1 MASKAPVKSASFEVI
16 KGLGKSL
23 PYAGVLF
30 FLGSMALAPT
40 GAEFLGSD
48 AAAGELT
55 GGVPWLE
62 PLFRPGS
69 PELESGLFALQAGL
83 GGILLGFV
91 LGRLTARRRS

>member
-1 MASKAPVKSASFEVI
+1 MFSRRDVWI
-16 KGLGKSL
+16 
-23 PYAGVLF
+23 GVALVVAVMGVY
-30 FLGSMALAPT
+30 LGSLALAPT

-48 AAAGELT
+48 AAAGDLT

>member
-1 MASKAPVKSASFEVI
+1 MER
-16 KGLGKSL
+16 
-23 PYAGVLF
+23 
-30 FLGSMALAPT
+30 T
-40 GAEFLGSD
+40 
-48 AAAGELT
+48 
-55 GGVPWLE
+55 E

>member
-1 MASKAPVKSASFEVI
+1 MFSRRDI
-16 KGLGKSL
+16 WIGLAL
-23 PYAGVLF
+23 VVAIVVVY
-30 FLGSMALAPT
+30 LGSLALAPT
-40 GAEFLGSD
+40 GAEFVGSD

>member
-1 MASKAPVKSASFEVI
+1 MFSRRDVWI
-16 KGLGKSL
+16 GLALVVSIV
-23 PYAGVLF
+23 GVY
-30 FLGSMALAPT
+30 LGSLALAPT

>member
-1 MASKAPVKSASFEVI
+1 MFSRRDVWI
-16 KGLGKSL
+16 
-23 PYAGVLF
+23 GVALVVAVMGVY
-30 FLGSMALAPT
+30 LGSLALAPT

-48 AAAGELT
+48 AAAGDLT

-91 LGRLTARRRS
+91 LGRLTARRAS

>member
-1 MASKAPVKSASFEVI
+1 VFSRRDI
-16 KGLGKSL
+16 WIGLAL
-23 PYAGVLF
+23 VVAIVGVY
-30 FLGSMALAPT
+30 LGSLALAPT
-40 GAEFLGSD
+40 GAGFLGSD

>member
-1 MASKAPVKSASFEVI
+1 MWQAEYVRGRLAELYPQRNIEI
-16 KGLGKSL
+16 
-23 PYAGVLF
+23 
-30 FLGSMALAPT
+30 LGSLALAPT

>member
-1 MASKAPVKSASFEVI
+1 MFSRRDVWI
-16 KGLGKSL
+16 GLALVVSIM
-23 PYAGVLF
+23 GVY
-30 FLGSMALAPT
+30 LGSLALAPT
-40 GAEFLGSD
+40 GAEFVGSD

>member
-1 MASKAPVKSASFEVI
+1 MFSRRDVWI
-16 KGLGKSL
+16 
-23 PYAGVLF
+23 GVALVVAVMGVY
-30 FLGSMALAPT
+30 LGSLALAPT

>member
-1 MASKAPVKSASFEVI
+1 MFSRRDI
-16 KGLGKSL
+16 WIGLALVVAIVWVS
-23 PYAGVLF
+23 
-30 FLGSMALAPT
+30 LGSLALAPT

-48 AAAGELT
+48 SAAGELT

-83 GGILLGFV
+83 GGLLLGFV